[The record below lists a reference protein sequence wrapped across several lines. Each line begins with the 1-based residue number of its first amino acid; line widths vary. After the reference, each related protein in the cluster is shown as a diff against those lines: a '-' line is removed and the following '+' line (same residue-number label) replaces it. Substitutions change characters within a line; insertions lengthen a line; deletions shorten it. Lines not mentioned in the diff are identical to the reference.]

1 METDFRAFFMLVETI
16 IETGWD
22 IIFKKY
28 SCQGKHSCQKKLI
41 FWLVETSDF
50 FRLVEKY
57 FQQNLSEYI
66 WLVETVFFCLDYFLL
81 LETVTEISGRQF
93 LKKDYTLTNGD

>member
-1 METDFRAFFMLVETI
+1 M
-16 IETGWD
+16 
-22 IIFKKY
+22 
-28 SCQGKHSCQKKLI
+28 
-41 FWLVETSDF
+41 ETSDF